1 VWEIE
6 AMHKFLIAAV
16 FAGAVLLDAR
26 PAPAYTNVV
35 SQAPWCAVLNMGTG
49 DAYWDCHYSS
59 IAECRPAVLAGNR
72 GWCNPNPYWVGW
84 NGPADGPP
92 RRHIR
97 RYDRY

>member
-49 DAYWDCHYSS
+49 DVFWDCHYSS
-59 IAECRPAVLAGNR
+59 IAECRPTVLAGNR
-72 GWCNPNPYWVGW
+72 GWCNPNPYFVGYY
-84 NGPADGPP
+84 GPPDGP

-97 RYDRY
+97 RY